1 MFSSAGVPGLNGFVG
16 EFLTLLGAFQPHRR
30 FVFVAVCGVVLGA
43 IYLFWMFQRVMHG
56 RPQAEITVQPYDLTR
71 REAFVLV
78 PLAIAIVWIG
88 LKPNTLLGR
97 MEPAVTAS
105 LSQAKIVEAE
115 PAPIAVG
122 QAAAA
127 GASR

>member
-1 MFSSAGVPGLNGFVG
+1 VPGLNGFVG
-16 EFLTLLGAFQPHRR
+16 EFLTMLGAFQPHRR

-56 RPQAEITVQPYDLTR
+56 RPQTEITAQPYDMTR

-78 PLAIAIVWIG
+78 PLAIAMVWIG
-88 LKPNTLLGR
+88 LAPNALLGP
-97 MEPAVTAS
+97 MEATVTAS
-105 LSQAKIVEAE
+105 LNQARIVEA
-115 PAPIAVG
+115 APGPVALG
-122 QAAAA
+122 QPVAA